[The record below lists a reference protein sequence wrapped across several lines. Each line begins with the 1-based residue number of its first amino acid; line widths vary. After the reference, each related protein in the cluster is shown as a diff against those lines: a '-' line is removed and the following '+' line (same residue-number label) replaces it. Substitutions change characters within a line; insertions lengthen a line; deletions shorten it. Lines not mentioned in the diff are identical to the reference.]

1 MQPVEC
7 HSDRFGS
14 SQSDRGSYQA
24 DRAFEVDNGPSQTT
38 KVLVWLA
45 WGPVRPIWG
54 SLYSTSRPSLLTAA
68 LSNDLL
74 FQVERCGPEKFCK
87 KHFKK
92 CFKNA
97 RGVHVAIKGSVA
109 TPAPPPYGVGLVS
122 IPRDL
127 RGQIPLAI
135 SLVIDINNPD
145 RHGLLHLL
153 AMLTKKEVDD

>member
-1 MQPVEC
+1 MACNTCFSDIFRVDVDSNDIFTHVIQFDLIDMRSSLAGRVPTTQPGLE
-7 HSDRFGS
+7 SF
-14 SQSDRGSYQA
+14 QSDRGSSQTE
-24 DRAFEVDNGPSQTT
+24 RSFEVDNGPSQTT

-68 LSNDLL
+68 LSNGLL
-74 FQVERCGPEKFCK
+74 FQVERCGPEKFRK

-109 TPAPPPYGVGLVS
+109 TPAPPPLWCRS
-122 IPRDL
+122 C
-127 RGQIPLAI
+127 
-135 SLVIDINNPD
+135 
-145 RHGLLHLL
+145 
-153 AMLTKKEVDD
+153 